1 GMRLHDGRAVCW
13 GGRRSPEETCADP
26 PCPQL
31 DDVRDRILALVG
43 RGVAT
48 AIHPGDVRP
57 RNRDLQDLGE
67 PGLTLDDGLHQA
79 ELLSN
84 MVKKWSQNS
93 LSSAGRFTRTGWT
106 TRATSRM
113 SGRSSPAL
121 RSPNCG
127 RSPACMI
134 KPWSNGGTFI
144 AVVRAICSP
153 TLAPRPSEAPVSFFR
168 IIVH

>member
-1 GMRLHDGRAVCW
+1 MCW
-13 GGRRSPEETCADP
+13 GDRRSPEETCADP

-67 PGLTLDDGLHQA
+67 PGLNLDDGLHQA

-84 MVKKWSQNS
+84 MLKKWSQNS
-93 LSSAGRFTRTGWT
+93 LFSAGRFTRTGWT

-127 RSPACMI
+127 RSPA
-134 KPWSNGGTFI
+134 
-144 AVVRAICSP
+144 
-153 TLAPRPSEAPVSFFR
+153 
-168 IIVH
+168 